1 MPGLISYL
9 QKLSHQTGPAESQKA
24 GKAGEHIQKVAN
36 YPNTFIRKKNVES
49 IGVVK
54 NITDDT

>member
-24 GKAGEHIQKVAN
+24 GKAGEHIQNVAN
-36 YPNTFIRKKNVES
+36 YPKPFIRKNH
-49 IGVVK
+49 
-54 NITDDT
+54 